1 MAKKNPNSYKK
12 PKPIVDPQEAINSI
26 GDGIGKHPQN
36 NPDFFGFT
44 QEGRADGKVID
55 WSKVPMGGFE
65 VDGKK
70 MSVQEGMAGGG
81 IQDPRYYFSGEKFSN
96 ELMSGGTIDGKSAP
110 KFAPSN
116 IPEEYFSDPPETVA
130 GSRELAQGLQ
140 KPNDPGVIQSQEN
153 ARARNLKAVADIE
166 QRERG
171 AEANREDQARFTADR
186 EGGDSAYMQ
195 KQVDDLNAYRAKDQT
210 LDPSNKPLDDQGM
223 LNAIGDLAQKGEDKS
238 QAKQGQE
245 RFNALMTERARA
257 RRGLPAIDQAARDAI
272 ASPELAKA
280 YREGT
285 SQAPAAAPGA
295 APGAAGQPAGQPAS
309 QPGGPTGGQ
318 PAQAAAGPPQ
328 GGYRTGQSVAL
339 TDMPGGQ
346 ESTSVYAMGDGIAI
360 PDATGMSPQDF
371 KSAYE
376 QVNPNKSF
384 TDGIQSLSREGG
396 PAGNAARQIL
406 KSIGATGGS
415 ELTPQQKEQLE
426 TELAGRAGKLLFKH
440 AQDMQKGIV
449 SGSEGLKR
457 DQAKAATA
465 AKATEEKERVKA
477 ETRNKAIL
485 TRSAA
490 MAKDE
495 DNAGTPRSELIR
507 RATAEHDREQEFI
520 ETGKYPEDPSPA
532 PVGVEF
538 DEVRGDL
545 PAEAFG
551 EFSKYGPSGD
561 LQYNAPDFEGPMA
574 AVAVQTNDGPRVV
587 PVLDNPDEAD
597 FLPPGQDYVLNGQ
610 LVSGKGKEE
619 GTLSEADKKKAA
631 ENPNDPSFAGY
642 TQEDYEKTSEELW
655 RQRQSDSKAHI
666 DTVRMAR
673 DEEQGKLGAAQA
685 EVDELKLKKSTIHPL
700 HEDQKDIDRQIEERE
715 AEIITLEE
723 NVAREQE
730 RIQQHMPPRPTT
742 ADVTAELN
750 RKRDRG
756 GDFIAEATKNNLSLG
771 VPGAWQTKIN
781 EELKG
786 VPKMRSAEGSYYDFG
801 GTQVPVKSIG
811 GVEMPMPENL
821 EQALAV
827 MTKEDENGQF
837 VDLPPL
843 GNNSASNLQDYS
855 VNRIEAAKQ
864 FDTFQMNFAKATT
877 AKITDMN
884 SDAPEMAELI
894 ESTVVMV
901 KSQFGQLDTTS
912 QMELVKELLVR
923 KGFSS

>member
-1 MAKKNPNSYKK
+1 MAKTPEELQAEFQAEQNKRIKRQQAIRKQATDLEDAKAKEKLDKEKASL
-12 PKPIVDPQEAINSI
+12 VEGQERTLKWYEDQKASGENI
-26 GDGIGKHPQN
+26 DEWEHPGGRNESRVGQSFMERAVEISKRPAWDDSTSTPARQ
-36 NPDFFGFT
+36 NPDG
-44 QEGRADGKVID
+44 
-55 WSKVPMGGFE
+55 S
-65 VDGKK
+65 VDLNDPNIS
-70 MSVQEGMAGGG
+70 SVQFNDSEQVQNDQRNQRNAE
-81 IQDPRYYFSGEKFSN
+81 Q
-96 ELMSGGTIDGKSAP
+96 
-110 KFAPSN
+110 
-116 IPEEYFSDPPETVA
+116 
-130 GSRELAQGLQ
+130 SR
-140 KPNDPGVIQSQEN
+140 KGVD
-153 ARARNLKAVADIE
+153 KAKAAIADID
-166 QRERG
+166 QREAAR
-171 AEANREDQARFTADR
+171 ESNRQDQARFEAER

-195 KQVDDLNAYRAKDQT
+195 GQVDDLNAYRAKDQT

-272 ASPELAKA
+272 ANPELAKA

-285 SQAPAAAPGA
+285 SQNTGM
-295 APGAAGQPAGQPAS
+295 GVLSQQIIRQQG
-309 QPGGPTGGQ
+309 QPGGPAGGPAGGQ

-328 GGYRTGQSVAL
+328 GGYQTGQSVAL
-339 TDMPGGQ
+339 TNMPGGQ
-346 ESTSVYAMGDGIAI
+346 ESTSVYAMGNGIAI

-376 QVNPNKSF
+376 QVNPDKSF

-415 ELTPQQKEQLE
+415 ELTTQQKEQLE
-426 TELAGRAGKLLFKH
+426 DELSGRAGKLLFRH

-457 DQAKAATA
+457 DQAKADTLA
-465 AKATEEKERVKA
+465 AATEEKERVKA

-490 MAKDE
+490 MGKDD
-495 DNAGTPRSELIR
+495 DNKGTPRSELLR
-507 RATAEHDREQEFI
+507 RATEEHDREQEFI

-532 PVGVEF
+532 PIGVDF

-545 PAEAFG
+545 PVEAFG
-551 EFSKYGPSGD
+551 EFSGYGPNGD
-561 LQYNAPDFEGPMA
+561 LQYTAPDFEGPMA

-619 GTLSEADKKKAA
+619 GTLSEADKKKAR

-642 TQEDYEKTSEELW
+642 TQEDYEKTSKELW
-655 RQRQSDSKAHI
+655 IQRQADSKAYI
-666 DTVRMAR
+666 DSVRVTR
-673 DEEQGKLGAAQA
+673 DQEQGKLGAAVS
-685 EVDELKLKKSTIHPL
+685 ELDELKAKQAKGGG
-700 HEDQKDIDRQIEERE
+700 DKDAMERQAQDLR
-715 AEIITLEE
+715 AEVSRLEE
-723 NVAREQE
+723 SVALEQE

-742 ADVTAELN
+742 EDITAELN

-756 GDFIAEATKNNLSLG
+756 GDFVAEATRNNLAIG

-786 VPKMRSAEGSYYDFG
+786 VQKMRSAEGSYYDFG
-801 GTQVPVKSIG
+801 GTKVPVKSIG

-827 MTKEDENGQF
+827 MTREDENGQF
-837 VDLPPL
+837 IDLPPL
-843 GNNSASNLQDYS
+843 GNNFSSNLKDYN

-864 FDTFQMNFAKATT
+864 FDTWQMNANKAMPGWT
-877 AKITDMN
+877 KKP
-884 SDAPEMAELI
+884 DADTPEMTALI
-894 ESTVVMV
+894 DSTALMV
-901 KSQFGQLDTTS
+901 KTQFGQLDTSS
-912 QMELVKELLVR
+912 QMELALELLR
-923 KGFSS
+923 SKGFPL